1 MRHRLL
7 WWIPTLALCAVF
19 ASLGFWQKGRGE
31 QKEAFLVDF
40 ARALQAPPHALR
52 EALDGTRPL
61 PLPVAG
67 RLDRVDGAPWLM
79 LDNARR
85 GEAVGLRAHALY
97 REPVSGAVVLVDF
110 GWLAFDTG
118 RRLPAIDAPPDL
130 LDAHGLL
137 VAMPGQGLR
146 LGAPPA
152 LAPGEAPVLLTR
164 LDLAEIGAAFALA
177 PFDGMLRLDPA
188 LPLGFARDL
197 DALPNTLP
205 PEKHY
210 GYALQWFGFAAALFV
225 IALILTFRKPRP

>member
-1 MRHRLL
+1 MTQRLL
-7 WWIPTLALCAVF
+7 WWIPALALCAVF
-19 ASLGFWQKGRGE
+19 ASLGLWQKGRGE
-31 QKEAFLVDF
+31 QKEAFLADF
-40 ARALQAPPHALR
+40 ERALQAAPHPLH
-52 EALDGTRPL
+52 EALTERKPL

-67 RLDRVDGAPWLM
+67 RLERVDGAPWLM

-85 GEAVGLRAHALY
+85 GDAVGLRAHALY
-97 REPVSGAVVLVDF
+97 RDADSGAVVLVDF
-110 GWLAFDTG
+110 GWLPFDAG
-118 RRLPAIDAPPDL
+118 RRLPAIDAPPDV
-130 LDAHGLL
+130 LDARGLL
-137 VAMPGQGLR
+137 VTMPGQGLR

-152 LAPGEAPVLLTR
+152 LGPGESPVLLTT
-164 LDLAEIGAAFALA
+164 LDLAEIGAAFALTL
-177 PFDGMLRLDPA
+177 FDGMLRLDPA